1 MTAIVR
7 LKATRP
13 LLLLCLS
20 ACVVSCHAAEPATQ
34 ASTGDP
40 AAMKPLPSGHVRVE
54 PEQLAEIKIESL
66 STDTAADANKATG
79 AIEFNADSVA
89 KLLPPVAGQVQELKA
104 NVGDTIRRNDV
115 VFVLNSREAAAA
127 IAEHAASRKDLELAQ
142 KTYAMTRDL
151 FEHDAASRIALEQA
165 ENELSK
171 AKSKVHQTGEV
182 LQVLG
187 IDRNDVRDDEPRPRI
202 PVRAPIGGTVVERT
216 AANGQ
221 FVAPENGAIL
231 TIGDLSS
238 VWVQA
243 DVFERDLHL
252 IALGLPAEVTTTAY
266 PDERFTGRV
275 ARIGAVVD
283 PQTRTAKVRFLVAN
297 PGARLK
303 PGMFATISLQQP
315 NAVAGLTVPVNA
327 VFVENGHTFAYVQVG
342 EREFGRREVDAVPNG
357 HRDRLRVTRGLQ
369 AGDRIVS
376 DGVLLIR
383 QLEREPPGQ

>member
-1 MTAIVR
+1 MKWMSVV
-7 LKATRP
+7 
-13 LLLLCLS
+13 CLS
-20 ACVVSCHAAEPATQ
+20 ACVVSCRAAEPATQ
-34 ASTGDP
+34 AATGDP
-40 AAMKPLPSGHVRVE
+40 AAEMKPVASGHVRID
-54 PEQLAEIKIESL
+54 PDQIAQIRIESL
-66 STDTAADANKATG
+66 STDNAADAIKATG

-104 NVGDTIRRNDV
+104 NVGDSIRRNDV
-115 VFVLNSREAAAA
+115 VFLLNSREAASA

-151 FEHDAASRIALEQA
+151 FEHEAASRIALEQA

-187 IDRNDVRDDEPRPRI
+187 LDPNDAPNDDAGGPRPRI

-216 AANGQ
+216 ATNGQ
-221 FVAPENGAIL
+221 FVGPEHGAIL
-231 TIGDLSS
+231 TIGDLST

-243 DVFERDLHL
+243 DVFERDLRF
-252 IALGLPAEVTTTAY
+252 ITIGLPAEVTTAAY
-266 PDERFTGRV
+266 PDERFTARV

-283 PQTRTAKVRFLVAN
+283 PQTRTTKVRFLVAN

-303 PGMFATISLQQP
+303 PGMFATISLHQP
-315 NAVAGLTVPVNA
+315 SAAAALTVPVNA
-327 VFVENGHTFAYVQVG
+327 VFVESGRTFAYVQVG
-342 EREFGRREVDAVPNG
+342 DREFSRRDVEAVPSG
-357 HRDRLRVTRGLQ
+357 RRDRLRITRGLQ
-369 AGDRIVS
+369 PGDRVVS

-383 QLEREPPGQ
+383 QLEREPMGQ